1 VAETITAVL
10 QRANLRPRRPRHPRL
25 ARHGS
30 LVHLHTPITAA
41 LSGQTPLALAEV
53 LHPTPAVA
61 GLPRR
66 EAMAWLRSLEPFERG
81 HYAAPIGWI
90 DSEGDADLRVA
101 IRSGTLRGTQ
111 LELTAGAGLV
121 RGSLPERELQEVAL
135 KLGVLQQQLNLPGGA
150 APQPAG
156 SRAIT

>member
-1 VAETITAVL
+1 
-10 QRANLRPRRPRHPRL
+10 
-25 ARHGS
+25 
-30 LVHLHTPITAA
+30 VHLHTPITA
-41 LSGQTPLALAEV
+41 LLRHQTPLALAEA

-90 DSEGDADLRVA
+90 DSQGDSELRVA
-101 IRSGTLRGTQ
+101 IRSGQLLGSS

-121 RGSLPERELQEVAL
+121 RGSVPEREEQEVAL
-135 KLGVLQQQLNLPGGA
+135 KFKVLLDQLLPTGPA
-150 APQPAG
+150 AS
-156 SRAIT
+156 SRAIV